1 MFGHLAHSIKGGEVK
16 LRKGDRFRLVKGE
29 GMIGQKHVCTGTA
42 IERVNGH
49 DGITL
54 IKFTAPDHRGKPCK
68 YAVPIDWVAYEP
80 PNTGTRR
87 ERSIA

>member
-1 MFGHLAHSIKGGEVK
+1 MSQHLENPHKGGEVK

-49 DGITL
+49 DGNGCDPYLDGWPDAAQNSTGCYTDAL
-54 IKFTAPDHRGKPCK
+54 TAIRAK
-68 YAVPIDWVAYEP
+68 
-80 PNTGTRR
+80 R
-87 ERSIA
+87 EGR